1 MRKLI
6 FILTLFAGFT
16 LWQSCEYDWVETE
29 PVITPDTVSFS
40 QNIIP
45 IFERGCNAGVCHGDG
60 GKNPILTTS
69 DAYNSL
75 TTGGY
80 VDTATP
86 ENSIIYTEM
95 ADGGEMNKYTQ
106 YGDSDLVL
114 KWIQQGALNN

>member
-29 PVITPDTVSFS
+29 PINTPDTVSFS
-40 QNIIP
+40 HDIIP

-60 GKNPILTTS
+60 GIAPILTS
-69 DAYNSL
+69 AEAFSAL

-80 VDTATP
+80 IDTATP
-86 ENSIIYTEM
+86 ENSGIYVEM
-95 ADGGEMNKYTQ
+95 ADGGSMNKYTA
-106 YGDSDLVL
+106 YGEPELVL